1 MDAGR
6 ANPQVYMH
14 LNSQQGSVENGC
26 LHALHSFI
34 CGGMS
39 SQSFTF
45 SKGLLQDINFFS
57 LRKVNLSESME
68 VSAWWNDQI

>member
-1 MDAGR
+1 MYAGR

-14 LNSQQGSVENGC
+14 LHSQQCSVENGC
-26 LHALHSFI
+26 LHALHFSI

-45 SKGLLQDINFFS
+45 SKGLWQDS
-57 LRKVNLSESME
+57 
-68 VSAWWNDQI
+68 

>member
-26 LHALHSFI
+26 LHALHFSI

-45 SKGLLQDINFFS
+45 SKGLWQDS
-57 LRKVNLSESME
+57 
-68 VSAWWNDQI
+68 